1 MIVAQVEAGQTL
13 KKYYEPWAVL
23 DGTGKILSSHCTC
36 MAGLGEACSHIAAIL
51 FAIETTIKLG
61 LNKPSCTSVPCKWK
75 AVMQKVKPSEV
86 AAINFS
92 RPSLKK
98 RDNVYDDVARGKKT
112 CVLPN
117 FSEDKK
123 KIHRKRMLA
132 VLEKLRLFIQ

>member
-61 LNKPSCTSVPCKWK
+61 INKPSCTSVPCKWK
-75 AVMQKVKPSEV
+75 AVMPK
-86 AAINFS
+86 
-92 RPSLKK
+92 
-98 RDNVYDDVARGKKT
+98 
-112 CVLPN
+112 
-117 FSEDKK
+117 
-123 KIHRKRMLA
+123 A
-132 VLEKLRLFIQ
+132 VLETSAFHAMIEDFEETDTDESTL